1 MMIATGFSYR
11 TILPSPIP
19 VRNDAM
25 SKLTAK
31 IKEEFYEL
39 LPPTIFFFVALH
51 MVALF
56 RVLMLKGTGITLGTS
71 ASVTVAALIL
81 GKAVVIADLL
91 PFINRYPDK
100 PLAYNVAWKTTIYVL
115 IAMIVHYLE
124 RLVDFWRE
132 AGGFIAGNEKLLAEI
147 VWPHFW
153 AIQMFLV
160 VVIFMYCMMREVVR
174 VIGEDK
180 VRRMFFGPLQNARVS

>member
-1 MMIATGFSYR
+1 MMIAAGFSYR
-11 TILPSPIP
+11 AVLPSPIP
-19 VRNDAM
+19 VRSDAM
-25 SKLTAK
+25 SKLYSK

-39 LPPTIFFFVALH
+39 LPPTIFFFIALH

-56 RVLMLKGTGITLGTS
+56 RVLMLEGTGITLGTS

-115 IAMIVHYLE
+115 IAMIIHYLE
-124 RLVDFWRE
+124 RLFDFWRE

-160 VVIFMYCMMREVVR
+160 VVILMYCTMREVIR

-180 VRRMFFGPLQNARVS
+180 VRRMFFGPLQNTPF